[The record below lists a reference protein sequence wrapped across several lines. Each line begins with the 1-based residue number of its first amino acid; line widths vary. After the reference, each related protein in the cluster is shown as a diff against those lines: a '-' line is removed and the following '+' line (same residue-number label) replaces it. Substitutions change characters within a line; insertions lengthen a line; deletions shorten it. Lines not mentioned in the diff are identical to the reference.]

1 MFPRKPTRQI
11 HIGPVAVGG
20 SAPVSVQSMTKTDTR
35 DVRATVRQIKNLE
48 ALGCEI
54 IRVAVPDQQAAQAI
68 GRIKKSI
75 KIPLIADIHFDYRL
89 ALEAV
94 KQGADGLRLNPGNIG
109 AKTRV
114 EEVVKAARDK
124 KIPIRIG
131 VNSGSIEKEILK
143 KYGHPTPQA
152 AVESAQKHI
161 RILEDL
167 NFDQIKVSLKFSDVA
182 QTVEA
187 YRRMSKTCSY
197 PLHLGVTEAGT
208 VFTGT
213 VKSAAGIS
221 ILLAEGIGDTI
232 RVSLSGDPREEV
244 RVGWEILKSLGL
256 RRRGVDLVACP
267 TCGRCE
273 IDLSAILAKVEP
285 ELAKIEQPLRIAIM
299 GCAVNG
305 PGEAKEADLGIA
317 GGKGVGLLF
326 RRGEVVKKLKEKD
339 LARAL
344 LAEVQELLGKKEN

>member
-1 MFPRKPTRQI
+1 M
-11 HIGPVAVGG
+11 GG

-35 DVRATVRQIKNLE
+35 DVKATVRQIKNLE

-54 IRVAVPDQQAAQAI
+54 IRLAVPDQEAAKAL
-68 GRIKKSI
+68 GKIKKSI

-114 EEVVKAARDK
+114 EEVVKAAKDK

-143 KYGHPTPQA
+143 KYGHPTPEA

-167 NFDQIKVSLKFSDVA
+167 NFHEIKVSLKFSNVA

-187 YRRMSKTCSY
+187 YRLMSKKCSY

-213 VKSAAGIS
+213 VKSAVGLGV
-221 ILLAEGIGDTI
+221 LLTEGIGDTI
-232 RVSLSGDPREEV
+232 RVSLSGDPKEEV

-256 RRRGVDLVACP
+256 RQRGVDLVACP

-273 IDLSAILAKVEP
+273 IDLSRILAQVEP
-285 ELAKIEQPLRIAIM
+285 ELAKIEKPLKIAIM

-305 PGEAKEADLGIA
+305 PGEAKEADIGIA

-339 LARAL
+339 LGKAL
-344 LAEVQELLGKKEN
+344 LAEIEDLLGNKELKGN

>member
-1 MFPRKPTRQI
+1 M
-11 HIGPVAVGG
+11 
-20 SAPVSVQSMTKTDTR
+20 SVQSMTKTDTR
-35 DVRATVRQIKNLE
+35 NVRATVAQIKKLE

-54 IRVAVPDQQAAQAI
+54 IRVAVPDMDAAKAI
-68 GRIKKSI
+68 GKIKKSI

-89 ALEAV
+89 ALEAI
-94 KQGADGLRLNPGNIG
+94 KQGVDGLRLNPGNIG
-109 AKTRV
+109 EKARV
-114 EEVVKAARDK
+114 EEVVRAAREK
-124 KIPIRIG
+124 PVPIRIG
-131 VNSGSIEKEILK
+131 VNAGSIEKEILQK
-143 KYGHPTPQA
+143 FGHPTPQG

-167 NFDQIKVSLKFSDVA
+167 NFEQIKVSLKFSDVK

-187 YRRMSKTCSY
+187 YRLMSESCPY

-213 VKSAAGIS
+213 VKSAAGLG

-232 RVSLSGDPREEV
+232 RVSLSGDPKEEV
-244 RVGWEILKSLGL
+244 RVGWEILKSMGL
-256 RRRGVDLVACP
+256 RQRGVDLVACP

-273 IDLSAILAKVEP
+273 IDLSRILAQVEP
-285 ELAKIEQPLRIAIM
+285 ELAKIEQPIKIAIM

-305 PGEAKEADLGIA
+305 PGEAREADIGIV

-339 LARAL
+339 LGKAL
-344 LAEVQELLGKKEN
+344 LAEVQRALKNKA